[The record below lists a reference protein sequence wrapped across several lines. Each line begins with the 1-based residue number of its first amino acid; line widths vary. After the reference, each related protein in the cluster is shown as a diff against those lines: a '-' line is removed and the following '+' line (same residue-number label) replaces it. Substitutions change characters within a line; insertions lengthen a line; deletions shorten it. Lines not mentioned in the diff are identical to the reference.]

1 MKKYSFCYNTKEL
14 IPYIDWSYFYHAWG
28 IGAKEQ
34 LNAKAQEVK
43 KDAIALLNEHAD
55 NVGARAIFALC
66 DAHSAG
72 DSIMIEST
80 ELPLLRQQ
88 HRLPGEP
95 NLCLSDF
102 VSPNAD
108 KIGLFATSV
117 GENFAI
123 SDSND
128 PYTALLKQAIASRL
142 AEAAATLLH
151 MNVRRNSELWGY
163 APNETLTPQEMNA
176 EKFQGIRPAIGYPS
190 LPDQSVIFIIDNLL
204 HLREAGIR
212 LTPNGAMIPH
222 AAVCGLMISHP
233 AARYFAVGPISEEQ
247 LLDYSRR
254 RALKPEELYKFL
266 YKNIQEQRF

>member
-1 MKKYSFCYNTKEL
+1 MKKYSFSYNTKKL

-72 DSIMIEST
+72 DSIMIEGT

-88 HRLPGEP
+88 HSLPGEP

-102 VSPNAD
+102 VSPQAD

-117 GENFAI
+117 GENFVI
-123 SDSND
+123 SDSSD
-128 PYTALLKQAIASRL
+128 PYTALLKQAVASRL

-151 MNVRRNSELWGY
+151 MNVRRNKELWGY
-163 APNETLTPQEMNA
+163 APDESLTPQEMNA

-190 LPDQSVIFIIDNLL
+190 LPDQSVIFLIDNLL
-204 HLREAGIR
+204 HLRDAGISI
-212 LTPNGAMIPH
+212 TPNGAMIPH

-233 AARYFAVGPISEEQ
+233 AAHYFAVGPISKEQ
-247 LLDYSRR
+247 LLDYSKR
-254 RALKPEELYKFL
+254 RALKPEELHKFL

>member
-1 MKKYSFCYNTKEL
+1 MKKYSFSYNTKEL

-34 LNAKAQEVK
+34 LTAKAQEVK
-43 KDAIALLNEHAD
+43 KDAIALLNEHAGS
-55 NVGARAIFALC
+55 VGARAIFALC
-66 DAHSAG
+66 DARSSG
-72 DSIMIEST
+72 DSIMIEGT

-88 HRLPGEP
+88 HSLPGEP

-102 VSPNAD
+102 VSPQAD
-108 KIGLFATSV
+108 KIGIFATSV
-117 GENFAI
+117 GEVFATNDN
-123 SDSND
+123 SD
-128 PYTALLKQAIASRL
+128 PYTALLKQAVASRL

-151 MNVRRNSELWGY
+151 MNVRRNKELWGY

-190 LPDQSVIFIIDNLL
+190 LPDQSVIFLIDNLL
-204 HLREAGIR
+204 HLRDAGISI
-212 LTPNGAMIPH
+212 TSNGAMIPH

-233 AARYFAVGPISEEQ
+233 AAHYFAVGPISKEQ
-247 LLDYSRR
+247 LLDYSKR

>member
-1 MKKYSFCYNTKEL
+1 MKKYSFSYNTKEL

-34 LNAKAQEVK
+34 LDAKAQEVK

-72 DSIMIEST
+72 DSIMIEGT

-88 HRLPGEP
+88 HSLPGEP

-102 VSPNAD
+102 VSPQAD

-117 GENFAI
+117 GENFVI

-128 PYTALLKQAIASRL
+128 PYTALLKQAVASRL
-142 AEAAATLLH
+142 AEVAATLLH
-151 MNVRRNSELWGY
+151 MNVRRNKELWGY
-163 APNETLTPQEMNA
+163 APNESLTPQEMNA

-190 LPDQSVIFIIDNLL
+190 LPDQSVIFLIDNLL
-204 HLREAGIR
+204 HLRDAGISI
-212 LTPNGAMIPH
+212 TPNGAMIPH

-233 AARYFAVGPISEEQ
+233 AAHYFAVGPISKEQ
-247 LLDYSRR
+247 LLDYSKR
-254 RALKPEELYKFL
+254 RALKPEELHKFL

>member
-1 MKKYSFCYNTKEL
+1 MKKYSFSYNTKEL

-72 DSIMIEST
+72 DSIMIEGT

-88 HRLPGEP
+88 HSLPGEP

-102 VSPNAD
+102 VSPQAD

-117 GENFAI
+117 GENFVI

-128 PYTALLKQAIASRL
+128 PYTALLKQAVASRL

-151 MNVRRNSELWGY
+151 MNVRRNKELWGY

-176 EKFQGIRPAIGYPS
+176 ERFQGIRPAIGYPS
-190 LPDQSVIFIIDNLL
+190 LPDQSVIFLIDNLL
-204 HLREAGIR
+204 HLRDAGISI
-212 LTPNGAMIPH
+212 TPNGAMIPH

-233 AARYFAVGPISEEQ
+233 AAHYFAVGPISKEQ
-247 LLDYSRR
+247 LLDYSKR
-254 RALKPEELYKFL
+254 RALKPEELHKFL